1 MRIRP
6 IHIAVTACALL
17 SVTGCATKN
26 YVRNQTAPLIQQT
39 DHLDQKT
46 ADNNRAIHDVDDRA
60 QAGIGKAQQSADAAG
75 QSANAAQQSATNAT
89 SAANDAVHRASALSD
104 VVAGLDN
111 YKQTGTVTVNFAFD
125 KAVLT
130 GDDRAELDS
139 FAAKLN
145 GASSYILEVTGGTD
159 STGNAQYNYQLSQ
172 RRADAVVQYLASKY
186 QISPRRFYLIG
197 IGEDQAVGD
206 NHTASGRAMNRR
218 VTVQMLSNSTGTTT
232 AATNGTAASGN

>member
-6 IHIAVTACALL
+6 IHIAVSACALL
-17 SVTGCATKN
+17 SITGCATKN

-39 DHLDQKT
+39 DQLDQKT
-46 ADNNRAIHDVDDRA
+46 ADNNRAIHDVDNRA
-60 QAGIGKAQQSADAAG
+60 QAGISKAQQSADAAG
-75 QSANAAQQSATNAT
+75 QSANAAQQSAQNAT

-104 VVAGLDN
+104 VVSGLDN
-111 YKQTGTVTVNFAFD
+111 YKQTGTVTVNFGFD

-130 GDDRAELDS
+130 SDDRAELDS

-159 STGNAQYNYQLSQ
+159 STGNPQYNYQLSQ
-172 RRADAVVQYLASKY
+172 RRADAVVQYLAAKY

-197 IGEDQAVGD
+197 IGEDKAPGD
-206 NHTASGRAMNRR
+206 NHTRAGRAMNRR
-218 VTVQMLSNSTGTTT
+218 VMVQMLSSMST
-232 AATNGTAASGN
+232 NAASGSASGN

>member
-1 MRIRP
+1 MRIQP
-6 IHIAVTACALL
+6 IHVAVSVCALL
-17 SVTGCATKN
+17 SITGCATKN
-26 YVRNQTAPLIQQT
+26 YVHSQTAPIIQQT
-39 DHLDQKT
+39 DQLDQKT

-75 QSANAAQQSATNAT
+75 QSANAAQQSAQNAT

-104 VVAGLDN
+104 VVAGLDS
-111 YKQTGTVTVNFAFD
+111 YKQTGAVTVNFGFD

-130 GDDRAELDS
+130 SDDRAQLDS

-159 STGNAQYNYQLSQ
+159 STGNAQYNYELSQ

-186 QISPRRFYLIG
+186 QPSPRSFYLIG

-206 NHTASGRAMNRR
+206 NHTRSGRAMNRR
-218 VTVQMLSNSTGTTT
+218 VTVQMLTNNVGN
-232 AATNGTAASGN
+232 AATSGNAASGN

>member
-1 MRIRP
+1 MRIQP
-6 IHIAVTACALL
+6 IHVAVSVCALL
-17 SVTGCATKN
+17 SITGCATKN
-26 YVRNQTAPLIQQT
+26 YVHSQTAPIIQQT
-39 DHLDQKT
+39 DQLDQKT

-75 QSANAAQQSATNAT
+75 QSENAAQQSAQNAT

-104 VVAGLDN
+104 VVAGLDS
-111 YKQTGTVTVNFAFD
+111 YKQTGAVTVNFGFD

-130 GDDRAELDS
+130 SDDRAQLDS

-159 STGNAQYNYQLSQ
+159 STGNAQYNYELSQ

-206 NHTASGRAMNRR
+206 NHTRSGRAMNRR
-218 VTVQMLSNSTGTTT
+218 VTVQMLTNNVGN
-232 AATNGTAASGN
+232 AATSGNAASGN